1 MPKKHLSDTTKKYR
15 RLSLLFLSLSIIVL
29 AAPLIYY
36 VIAAFVQG
44 DVSDKATMGVTVVV
58 AAGMFVANIL
68 FKFHIRSTL
77 WVLVLGIYLC
87 LDSIQILLVCVAV
100 GTILDEF
107 ILTPL
112 HKKYKSKADINFEID
127 HRM

>member
-1 MPKKHLSDTTKKYR
+1 MPKKMSDTTKKYKS
-15 RLSLLFLSLSIIVL
+15 LSLLFLSLSILVL
-29 AAPLIYY
+29 AAPLVYY

-44 DVSDKATMGVTVVV
+44 DVGEKATMGVTVVV
-58 AAGMFVANIL
+58 AAAMFIANIL

-77 WVLVLGIYLC
+77 WVLVLGIYMC
-87 LDSIQILLVCVAV
+87 LDSIQVLLICVAV

-112 HKKYKSKADINFEID
+112 HKKYKSKGEINLEID
-127 HRM
+127 RRM